1 MRVNLR
7 WLNEYVHVDVPVK
20 KLMELLSFSGLKV
33 EGVHRGNGGLNGIVV
48 AEVLNMKPHPNADTL
63 TLVDVKTGEGNEQ
76 RVVCGVRNY
85 EVGDRVPLATVGA
98 RLGDVQ
104 IAERK
109 IRGETSNGMLCSP
122 QELSIS
128 RDHTGIFILPP
139 DAPLGEDIGGLL
151 DLDATVIELE
161 VTPNR
166 PDCMGMIGI
175 AREVAALLDKELVL
189 PDASF
194 PSDAD
199 LSNPVDVSIED
210 PTGCLRFTARY
221 MENVAVGPSPLVMFK
236 RLLSAG
242 VRPISNV
249 VDITNYVMLETGQ
262 PLHAFDATKISDSRI
277 IVRRARNGETFETLD
292 ANLRQLHAEDLLIT
306 DPAGP
311 LGMAGLMGGAESEVS
326 EETTSVVLEV
336 ACFDAATIAYMS
348 RRHFLRTEASARFE
362 RQTDPNGPEFASA
375 RAAHLM
381 AEYAGARVA
390 ERMTDEYPTRA
401 EPRRLTLRPERT
413 NKILGRSVRPDLQVA
428 KLRSIDIEVTSDG
441 PPIEVAV
448 PTFRPDLKREIDL
461 VEEVGRLVGF
471 ETIPSTVPPGRSG
484 GLTTEQVTERRV
496 KVALAGL
503 GLFEAWT
510 PSFMSEQE
518 LNDLGLRPDHPARKL
533 VRLANPMTADEAGM
547 RTSLMPGLLRSLAGT
562 IAHQAGSAA
571 LFEIARIYEPTQDIL
586 PQEAPM
592 LGIVCAGERR
602 QKDWNADAQVWDF
615 FAMKGVL
622 ESLLRGLGIADTA
635 LEPVHGPPF
644 HPTRAASIRIGEL
657 PLGALGEIHPDV
669 CDRFNVP
676 ERTVALEI
684 SLSALYARLPD
695 RPRIGE
701 LTKFPPNFIDLA
713 VVVPDDVAAQVV
725 EDGIREFGR
734 PEVTSV
740 RLFDLYKGEQ
750 IGTGNKSLAYALEL
764 RASDGTMT
772 DDQAVEVRDRIVKGL
787 AERTGARLRS

>member
-33 EGVHRGNGGLNGIVV
+33 EGVHRGGGGLDGIVV
-48 AEVLNMKPHPNADTL
+48 AEVLDMKPHPNADTL

-122 QELSIS
+122 QELNIS

-189 PDASF
+189 PDATV

-199 LSNPVDVSIED
+199 LNNPVDVSIED
-210 PTGCLRFTARY
+210 PAGCLRFTARY
-221 MENVAVGPSPLVMFK
+221 MENVTVGPSPLVMFK

-277 IVRRARNGETFETLD
+277 IVRRARNGEVFETLD
-292 ANLRQLHAEDLLIT
+292 GNHRSLHAEDLLIT

-326 EETTSVVLEV
+326 EETASVVLEV
-336 ACFDAATIAYMS
+336 ACFDAAAIAYMS

-375 RAAHLM
+375 RAARLM

-390 ERMTDEYPTRA
+390 ERMTDEYPRRV
-401 EPRRLTLRPERT
+401 EPRRLTLRPDRT
-413 NKILGRSVRPDLQVA
+413 NKILGHSVRPDLQVA
-428 KLRSIDIEVTSDG
+428 KLRSIHIEVTNEG

-471 ETIPSTVPPGRSG
+471 ETIPSTIPPGRSG
-484 GLTTEQVTERRV
+484 GLNVEQVTERRV

-510 PSFMSEQE
+510 PGFMSEQD
-518 LNDLGLRPDHPARKL
+518 LNDLRLRAGHPARKL

-571 LFEIARIYEPTQDIL
+571 LFEIARIYEPMQDIL

-592 LGIVCAGERR
+592 LGVVCTGERHL
-602 QKDWNADAQVWDF
+602 KNWNADPQLWDF
-615 FAMKGVL
+615 FAIKGVL
-622 ESLLRGLGIADTA
+622 ESLLRGLGISDATF
-635 LEPVHGPPF
+635 EPVEGPPF
-644 HPTRAASIRIGEL
+644 HPTRAANVRIGEL

-676 ERTVALEI
+676 EGTVALEI

-701 LTKFPPNFIDLA
+701 LAKFPPNFIDLA

-750 IGTGNKSLAYALEL
+750 IGAGNKSLAYALEL

-772 DDQAVEVRDRIVKGL
+772 DEEAVEVRDRIVKGL

>member
-33 EGVHRGNGGLNGIVV
+33 EGVHRGNSGLDGIVV
-48 AEVLNMKPHPNADTL
+48 AEVLDMAPHPNADTL
-63 TLVDVKTGEGNEQ
+63 TLVDVKTAEGHEQ

-122 QELSIS
+122 QELNIS

-189 PDASF
+189 PNATV

-199 LSNPVDVSIED
+199 LSNPTGVSIED

-221 MENVAVGPSPLVMFK
+221 MENVTVGPSPLVMFK

-262 PLHAFDATKISDSRI
+262 PLHAFDARKIQDSRI
-277 IVRRARNGETFETLD
+277 MVRRARNGESFETLD
-292 ANLRQLHAEDLLIT
+292 GNHRQLHPEDLLIT
-306 DPAGP
+306 DPTGP

-375 RAAHLM
+375 RAARLF
-381 AEYAGARVA
+381 AEHAGGRVA
-390 ERMTDEYPTRA
+390 DRMTDEYPERA

-428 KLRSIDIEVTSDG
+428 KLRSIDIEITSDG

-510 PSFMSEQE
+510 PGFMSEQE
-518 LNDLGLRPDHPARKL
+518 LNDLGLRADHPARKL

-547 RTSLMPGLLRSLAGT
+547 RTTLMPGLLRSLAGT

-592 LGIVCAGERR
+592 LGIVCAGERH
-602 QKDWNADAQVWDF
+602 QKNWNGDPHVWDF
-615 FAMKGVL
+615 FALKGVL

-644 HPTRAASIRIGEL
+644 HPTRAANIRIGEL

-676 ERTVALEI
+676 ERTVGLEI
-684 SLSALYARLPD
+684 SLSALHARLPD